1 MVVNAEEMSTIL
13 KKLAADKNISGKKLA
28 KLVKCTPET
37 VSRHMNGRTQV
48 NRDDADA
55 YAKILEVEPDRF
67 YAEMLGLDKVLSR
80 REKHQDISIR
90 GWIDHKHH
98 VHSWPGL
105 ETKIAR
111 TTMRLPENLVG
122 FQYPDDASYDDWK
135 KGRIMFVSKL
145 PMEEKKISEG
155 SFRGLCIAKVKN
167 SSDIRMCVLFPNA
180 PPKNYNISLSYTQTY
195 TMLNPYDVTSS
206 KDANPVQIEWA
217 SHVIM
222 AVQSLK
228 CCDMKIIVT

>member
-1 MVVNAEEMSTIL
+1 MVVNADEMSTIL

-28 KLVKCTPET
+28 ELAKCTPET

-48 NRDDADA
+48 NKKDAKK
-55 YAKILEVEPDRF
+55 YANILEVDPERF
-67 YAEMLGLDKVLSR
+67 YAEMLGLNKVLSNTST
-80 REKHQDISIR
+80 HQDISIR
-90 GWIDHKHH
+90 GWVDNKHH

-122 FQYPDDASYDDWK
+122 FQYPNDVSYDDWK

-145 PMEEKKISEG
+145 PMEEKRISEG
-155 SFRGLCIAKVKN
+155 SFRGLCIAKVKG
-167 SSDIRMCVLFPNA
+167 SSDIRLCVLFPIA
-180 PPKNYNISLSYTQTY
+180 PPKNYNISLSYVQTY

-206 KDANPVQIEWA
+206 KDADPVLIEWA
-217 SHVIM
+217 SHVVM

-228 CCDMKIIVT
+228 CCDMEIIVT